1 MMRRGVISVVAAA
14 AGSVLLG
21 GCISDGGGPPESA
34 NTSRGPIEVW
44 LSTNPEEVAWGEQV
58 VASWNAQH
66 PNEKVTAQQIPAGK
80 TSEEVIYSSIVAG
93 NAPCVVMNTAPSAVP
108 QFQKAGGLVPLDTFP
123 DGNSYVE
130 ARTGKQIADQYLS
143 PDGRFYQIPWKV
155 NPVMIF
161 YNKKLFAK
169 AGLDAEHPKL
179 TTWAEFLQTSRT
191 LVQKGV
197 AHAAIW
203 PAPSSEFFQSWF
215 DYYPLAAAQ
224 TQQQLVEDGKATF
237 DSPEAVAVG
246 QFWRTM
252 YAEKLAPQEKYNGD
266 SFKDGQAAMAIV
278 GPWAISV
285 YKDSIDWGAVPV
297 PTEDG
302 KPANQIYTFSD
313 EKSLAIY
320 FACQHRLTA
329 WDFVKSATTQASDG
343 KLLEVTGQ
351 MPMRLN
357 LPKVYASYFATH
369 PDYVQF
375 ADQAGRVVEVPN
387 VQNSTEIWQT
397 FRNAWTSAVV
407 FDDKP
412 VDKAFSD
419 AAGKAN
425 ELLAEG

>member
-1 MMRRGVISVVAAA
+1 MHSCRSLVGGFAARVGRTKMRRGLNFVLAIA
-14 AGSVLLG
+14 AGSLLLVA
-21 GCISDGGGPPESA
+21 CVSDGGGPPESA

-58 VASWNAQH
+58 VASWNSQH
-66 PNEKVTAQQIPAGK
+66 PDEQVTAQQIPAGK

-93 NAPCVVMNTAPSAVP
+93 NAPCVVLNTAPSAVP
-108 QFQKAGGLVPLDTFP
+108 QFQQAGGLVALDTFP
-123 DGNSYVE
+123 DGDSYVE
-130 ARTGKQIADQYLS
+130 ARTGKEIADQYRS

-161 YNKKLFAK
+161 YNKKLFAE
-169 AGLDAEHPKL
+169 AGLDPEHPQL

-191 LVQKGV
+191 LVEKGV

-203 PAPSSEFFQSWF
+203 PA
-215 DYYPLAAAQ
+215 
-224 TQQQLVEDGKATF
+224 
-237 DSPEAVAVG
+237 
-246 QFWRTM
+246 M

-266 SFKDGQAAMAIV
+266 SFKDGEAAMAIV

-285 YKDSIDWGAVPV
+285 YKDAIDWGVVPI

-302 KPANQIYTFSD
+302 KPADQIHTFSD

-320 FACQHRLTA
+320 YACEHRLTA
-329 WDFVKSATTQASDG
+329 WVFEESATTEASDG
-343 KLLEVTGQ
+343 ELLELTGQ
-351 MPMRLN
+351 MPMRQN
-357 LPKVYASYFATH
+357 LSAVYASYFATH
-369 PDYVQF
+369 PDYEQF

-407 FDDKP
+407 FDDEP
-412 VDKAFSD
+412 IDKAFAD
-419 AAGKAN
+419 AAARAN
-425 ELLAEG
+425 ELLAEE